1 MTFRP
6 LPGRVLI
13 RPAEPVTETESGLA
27 LVQDWTKETSGT
39 VVAVGPLTHA
49 PCVKVD
55 DVVVF
60 SWMDGQEVE
69 IGRERY
75 LLLREDQLLG
85 VLED

>member
-13 RPAEPVTETESGLA
+13 KPAEPVTETESGLT
-27 LVQDWTKETSGT
+27 LVQDWTKDTSGT
-39 VVAVGPLTHA
+39 VLSVGPLKHA
-49 PCVKVD
+49 PCVKAGD
-55 DVVVF
+55 TVVF
-60 SWMDGQEVE
+60 SWMDGQEIE
-69 IGRERY
+69 IGHERY